1 MGNLGGMEL
10 LVILLVA
17 LIVLGPTKLPEA
29 ARQVGKAVN
38 ELRRLSSGFQRELR
52 DAMEVP
58 LEADARARGD
68 KLAAEKRTEEKPE
81 EKAQGKPEEKAEEK
95 AEDEPA
101 GPVTAEAD
109 AGPTPIPPMR
119 PLTAMG
125 TPTGE
130 EPEPSDS
137 SEPTTTD
144 GEPA

>member
-1 MGNLGGMEL
+1 MGNLGGMEI

-52 DAMEVP
+52 DALEEP
-58 LEADARARGD
+58 LEAGARARGD
-68 KLAAEKRTEEKPE
+68 KLATGNQVEKKADENTDENAEHD
-81 EKAQGKPEEKAEEK
+81 AEG
-95 AEDEPA
+95 AEGEAA
-101 GPVTAEAD
+101 GTAD
-109 AGPTPIPPMR
+109 SGPTPIPPVR

-125 TPTGE
+125 TAAGE
-130 EPEPSDS
+130 EPDAA
-137 SEPTTTD
+137 EPTTTD

>member
-68 KLAAEKRTEEKPE
+68 KLAAEKPE
-81 EKAQGKPEEKAEEK
+81 EKAQGKPEEK

>member
-81 EKAQGKPEEKAEEK
+81 EKAQGKPEEKAE
-95 AEDEPA
+95 DEPA
-101 GPVTAEAD
+101 GPVTAEPD
-109 AGPTPIPPMR
+109 AGPTPIPPMP
-119 PLTAMG
+119 PLSAMG
-125 TPTGE
+125 TPSDE